1 MNLKFIAVAVSMVV
15 AKSKSYE
22 VNAPASS
29 GNAITEQRLRRDPL
43 KVSSNPKT

>member
-22 VNAPASS
+22 ANAPASS